1 MWPDEYADLN
11 FSLPEELIAQ
21 YPAEPA
27 DHARLM
33 VLDRKKQSIMHDYFY
48 NIGNYLVSGDA
59 VVYNATHVEER
70 RVYLRESTTEKVFE
84 CVFLARQPAV
94 SLGTVEKWQV
104 LLRNSRRLKNGALLH
119 AVKDPS
125 YEFVFYR
132 LQDKIFVGTAK
143 SLSSS
148 DFARIGE
155 MPLPPYMKRAA
166 TAQDSI
172 AYQNFFRQQIAE
184 KNKVRG
190 SAAAPT
196 AALHFTH
203 ELFTRLRAQGIGFY
217 PLCLDIGYGTFAPLT
232 EQNFTQNILHSE
244 HYFIP
249 QTTAQLLAS
258 GKRRRIA
265 LGTTSLR
272 AILSYHAYGLTEAET
287 QIFIKP
293 GDNIANIEGLIT
305 NFHLP
310 QSSLLLL
317 VAAFAGRQFI
327 RHAYHE
333 AVEYKY
339 RFFSYGDAM
348 LVI

>member
-1 MWPDEYADLN
+1 MWPEEYADLN
-11 FSLPEELIAQ
+11 FTLPQDLIAQ
-21 YPAEPA
+21 YPTEPA

-33 VLDRKKQSIMHDYFY
+33 VLNRALESITHDYFY
-48 NIGNYLVSGDA
+48 NIGNYLRSGDA

-70 RVYLRESTTEKVFE
+70 RVYLRRADSEKPFE
-84 CVFLARQPAV
+84 CVFLARQAAAQA
-94 SLGTVEKWQV
+94 GTMEKWQV
-104 LLRNSRRLKNGALLH
+104 LLRNSRRLDEGAILY
-119 AVKDPS
+119 AVKDSS
-125 YEFVFYR
+125 YEFTFHR
-132 LQDKIFVGTAK
+132 AQEGIFISSQK
-143 SLSSS
+143 SLDPS

-166 TAQDSI
+166 TAEDSI
-172 AYQNFFRQQIAE
+172 TYQNFFRQKIAE
-184 KNKVRG
+184 KDKIRG
-190 SAAAPT
+190 SAASPT
-196 AALHFTH
+196 AALHFTE
-203 ELFTRLRAQGIGFY
+203 ELFARLRAQGIGFY

-232 EQNFTQNILHSE
+232 AENFATSSLHAE

-249 QTTAQLLAS
+249 HATAQLLAS

-272 AILSYHAYGLTEAET
+272 AILSYYAYNRTEAET
-287 QIFIKP
+287 RLFIKP
-293 GDNIANIEGLIT
+293 GDAITNVEGLIT

-317 VAAFAGRQFI
+317 VAAFAGRALT
-327 RHAYHE
+327 RRAYHE
-333 AVEYKY
+333 AVEQQY